1 MRDTLSILDQLML
14 CAVDGKISLDSAVA
28 LLGFTPSSL
37 IGEVIDALIDH
48 DGAKLYDLVSRV
60 IVSGFDSRKFV
71 EDLLGRMRDLL
82 LVVSAGVKATSSLLN
97 DLAPDELTQLKRQ
110 SEKLDLVDLS
120 RMAQM
125 TNSALSEMS
134 SAVSPRM
141 NLEILMSRL
150 LCEKED
156 RLSSSKDS
164 HKIQEKKPSGF
175 VQKQRKQIASEPKVS
190 STQPSKKPVSYTH
203 L

>member
-1 MRDTLSILDQLML
+1 
-14 CAVDGKISLDSAVA
+14 SLPEDVK
-28 LLGFTPSSL
+28 
-37 IGEVIDALIDH
+37 E
-48 DGAKLYDLVSRV
+48 YVSR
-60 IVSGFDSRKFV
+60 DFV
-71 EDLLGRMRDLL
+71 TKVR
-82 LVVSAGVKATSSLLN
+82 LVQSANNK
-97 DLAPDELTQLKRQ
+97 QR
-110 SEKLDLVDLS
+110 LVL
-120 RMAQM
+120 

-175 VQKQRKQIASEPKVS
+175 VQKQRK
-190 STQPSKKPVSYTH
+190 
-203 L
+203 